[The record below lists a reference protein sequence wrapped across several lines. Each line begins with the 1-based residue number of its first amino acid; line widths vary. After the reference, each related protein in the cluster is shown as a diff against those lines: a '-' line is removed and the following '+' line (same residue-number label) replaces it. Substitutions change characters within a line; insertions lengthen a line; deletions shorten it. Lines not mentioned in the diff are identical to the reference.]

1 MSKCQAKKFF
11 AGGPCKIS
19 GETSQA
25 NNGTLGKELSAL
37 MTARSMQD
45 SCFFPTQKT
54 PQQNTST
61 TLVKVESSVK
71 KDRSTDISLILEG
84 DL

>member
-45 SCFFPTQKT
+45 SCFFPTQ
-54 PQQNTST
+54 TST
-61 TLVKVESSVK
+61 QTSTQLTVQPSVK